1 MKPRLF
7 LFILSC
13 ILLGAPQQS
22 KAQFW
27 KKLFGTEEKKKSK
40 KKPATKP
47 KEKPAVEAGKKK
59 RKTLEYPA
67 SKVKTR
73 YRIDVL
79 VPLYLDELVQNN
91 KVTFKDRKV
100 PEKAVTGLSFYEGI
114 KLASDTLT
122 ALGYNADIFIHDI
135 TQKGLSPEELV
146 KSSALNESDLII
158 GALQSSQIKEIAD
171 FAKKNQINFI
181 SAISPSAADVKDNLY
196 FTMLQPTLEKHC
208 ERIKEAAVKKH
219 GNKNIL
225 LLYRTNNSVDSV
237 AAGYTLQNDE
247 KTFHKILWNKAP
259 KRSEL
264 EHLFDSSKENVIIMP
279 VVDNSFAESI
289 VQQLSSWFPEHRF
302 EIYGMPSW
310 KFISTLRK
318 SEAYP
323 NIAVYFTSPF
333 YYDLTTSA
341 AQTLA
346 SNHRKQFG
354 GRMGEMVFRGYE
366 VLCWYAYLL
375 QRYGTIYN
383 ARQSDN
389 KAAPFTKFEIKP
401 QWNQQQHFLYQE
413 NEHLYIYR
421 YQSGSFVVNAL

>member
-1 MKPRLF
+1 MKPRFF

-40 KKPATKP
+40 GKPATKP
-47 KEKPAVEAGKKK
+47 KEKPSTEATRKK

-73 YRIDVL
+73 YRIDIL
-79 VPLYLDELVQNN
+79 VPLYLDELVENN

-100 PEKAVTGLSFYEGI
+100 PEKAITGLSFYEGI
-114 KLASDTLT
+114 QLASDTLT
-122 ALGYNADIFIHDI
+122 TLGYNADIFIHDI
-135 TQKGLSPEELV
+135 TQKGLSTEELV
-146 KSSALNESDLII
+146 KGSVLKESDLII
-158 GALQSSQIKEIAD
+158 GALQSGQIKDIAE

-181 SAISPSAADVKDNLY
+181 SAISPSDAGIKDNLY

-208 ERIKEAAVKKH
+208 ERIKDAAFRKH
-219 GNKNIL
+219 GNKNTL
-225 LLYRTNNSVDSV
+225 LLYRTSNSVDSV

-247 KTFHKILWNKAP
+247 KTFQKILWNKTP
-259 KRSEL
+259 RKSEIEPFL
-264 EHLFDSSKENVIIMP
+264 DSTKENVIIMP
-279 VVDNSFAESI
+279 AVDNSFAES
-289 VQQLSSWFPEHRF
+289 VLQQLSSWFPEHRF
-302 EIYGMPSW
+302 EVYGMPSW
-310 KFISTLRK
+310 KFISTLK
-318 SEAYP
+318 KPDAYP
-323 NIAVYFTSPF
+323 NIGVHFTSPF

-346 SNHRKQFG
+346 ASHKKQFG

-401 QWNQQQHFLYQE
+401 QWNQQQNFLYHE
-413 NEHLYIYR
+413 NENLYIYR
-421 YQSGSFVVNAL
+421 YQSGSFVVNPL